1 MILHSK
7 GVLNMLLQ
15 DILSVIRDTD
25 VDICQYQD
33 GVIKIITSV
42 PKDIDIK
49 DYIIALEL
57 YGDMIVQFMYVSNDC
72 ITIIIK

>member
-1 MILHSK
+1 
-7 GVLNMLLQ
+7 MLVT
-15 DILSVIRDTD
+15 DILSVIRNTD

-33 GVIKIITSV
+33 GIIKVIASV
-42 PKDIDIK
+42 PKVIHIK
-49 DYIIALEL
+49 DYIEVIEL